1 MNTFSACLCSVRFIF
16 EAGIYAVH
24 KSLSRQSWPQAPEP
38 LLSSFSLPSA
48 GLIGLCYYGPLCSQI
63 LNTNLYNVS
72 QNIAA
77 LSYTI
82 FKTTKQNKRQETD
95 SCLPR
100 YRAKHTDMAEI
111 RRGIGFQKLE
121 VWFCGRA

>member
-1 MNTFSACLCSVRFIF
+1 MQCINHYLDK
-16 EAGIYAVH
+16 AGL
-24 KSLSRQSWPQAPEP
+24 K
-38 LLSSFSLPSA
+38 LLSLCFLPFPCQVL
-48 GLIGLCYYGPLCSQI
+48 GFIGLCYYGPLCSQI

-82 FKTTKQNKRQETD
+82 FKTTKQNKQQETD

-100 YRAKHTDMAEI
+100 YRAKHMDMAEI